1 MKKLGIILLLLL
13 MVGVA
18 GCGSG
23 EPDTSAEEKTVT
35 VTVPRNVIGD
45 QSDEEIK
52 ENAQSEDISVSI
64 GEDDSV
70 TYTMTPEKQ
79 QELLLGFKTHFEE
92 SLQTALDNGEVPGLV
107 NVSYNDDMSA
117 FDVTINRE
125 AFQSQNG
132 EEKLGMLYSAGTAY
146 QLYAGRPEEEI
157 DVTVTLLDQAT
168 NDAFGTYSMRE
179 VFNAQQSPG
188 DNAD

>member
-52 ENAQSEDISVSI
+52 ENTQSEDISVSI

-79 QELLLGFKTHFEE
+79 QELLLGFKNHFEE

-117 FDVTINRE
+117 FDVTVNRE

>member
-1 MKKLGIILLLLL
+1 MKKLGIILLWLL

-117 FDVTINRE
+117 FDVTVNRE

>member
-45 QSDEEIK
+45 QSDEEIE

-117 FDVTINRE
+117 FDVTVNRE

-168 NDAFGTYSMRE
+168 NDAFGNYSMRE

>member
-79 QELLLGFKTHFEE
+79 QELLL
-92 SLQTALDNGEVPGLV
+92 
-107 NVSYNDDMSA
+107 
-117 FDVTINRE
+117 
-125 AFQSQNG
+125 
-132 EEKLGMLYSAGTAY
+132 
-146 QLYAGRPEEEI
+146 
-157 DVTVTLLDQAT
+157 
-168 NDAFGTYSMRE
+168 
-179 VFNAQQSPG
+179 
-188 DNAD
+188 